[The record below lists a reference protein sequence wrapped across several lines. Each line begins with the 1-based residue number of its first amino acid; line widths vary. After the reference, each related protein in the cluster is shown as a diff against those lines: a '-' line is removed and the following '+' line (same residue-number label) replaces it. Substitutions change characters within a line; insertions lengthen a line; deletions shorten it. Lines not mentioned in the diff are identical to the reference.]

1 MPSLQNGIY
10 RIKSRVSQSQSSDRR
25 QLFVGIDTKQPR
37 EQRSGKIKEGSPI
50 ILVPKQKL
58 ASSVEVQLHN
68 VGGDNYRMCFHTKEA
83 QGLNFGCDKD
93 NLQEN
98 NKVFVTKQEVEWAID
113 QGNHQ
118 SCYRVQVRESGMYLT
133 APEDARE
140 NTQLILE
147 QLMGE
152 EGQEWEFERIRGSR
166 D

>member
-58 ASSVEVQLHN
+58 AIELQN
-68 VGGDNYRMCFHTKEA
+68 VGGDNYRMRFHSEEA

-118 SCYRVQVRESGMYLT
+118 NSFRVQVRESGMYLT

-152 EGQEWEFERIRGSR
+152 EGQEWEFERIERR
-166 D
+166 ED